1 MKNPRLYNLYY
12 LNNTSA
18 VYGTTVTRLLPWTG
32 LSLPGTRKGGVERDG
47 VRSGLWP
54 REELLGL
61 RVGAVVVTRVLS
73 VSWFDHE
80 ITRAGGR
87 PRELPVF
94 PGEFVLRNA
103 YV

>member
-1 MKNPRLYNLYY
+1 M
-12 LNNTSA
+12 
-18 VYGTTVTRLLPWTG
+18 
-32 LSLPGTRKGGVERDG
+32 PGTRKGGVERDRVG
-47 VRSGLWP
+47 SGLWP

-94 PGEFVLRNA
+94 RGEFGLGVINGGGGGGGDGVGVDDGWVKLRLL
-103 YV
+103 